1 MKNIVSAVRDSI
13 FVAILQEE
21 KNSRKI
27 KRRLLMLVGAQL
39 TLSSLLVLLLIL
51 GWPAILKMRWVDA
64 GMPAQQRLGEKE
76 EKRSEVNNRMMPKQ
90 EIGDLTPDRPQ
101 KSNWMATFDKIR
113 SEIANKIKTTN
124 KMLPPSKVPIL
135 LIAR

>member
-64 GMPAQQRLGEKE
+64 GMPAQQREKE
-76 EKRSEVNNRMMPKQ
+76 EKRSEVNNRMMPEQ